1 MSSIGKMTFCLM
13 EAIGRTLLRFPWLIW
28 IEVKT
33 LLCFESV
40 LFQDDCPYFLGK
52 LFSGNGFI
60 PKCITKFAI
69 CTWCALNTASSC
81 FLFLV
86 SPFSLHLSPNR
97 FLFRNFST
105 FFPFFLAVITE
116 KLNAFSKFWILRFFM
131 IHLSVTTLVPV
142 HLWSVSLKKNT
153 IFETEINEILISHLN
168 RFHSTWAGIHPSFW
182 IFFKLFSWHWG
193 RQQN

>member
-1 MSSIGKMTFCLM
+1 MSSIEKMTFCFM

-69 CTWCALNTASSC
+69 CTWCALNTVNSC
-81 FLFLV
+81 FIFLF
-86 SPFSLHLSPNR
+86 SPFSLHLSQNR
-97 FLFRNFST
+97 FLFRNFSS
-105 FFPFFLAVITE
+105 FFLFFFLGVITE
-116 KLNAFSKFWILRFFM
+116 KLCFFKILNIALFHDSLICNDISARKFMVGFFQ
-131 IHLSVTTLVPV
+131 
-142 HLWSVSLKKNT
+142 KNT
-153 IFETEINEILISHLN
+153 FCETEINEILISHLN
-168 RFHSTWAGIHPSFW
+168 RFHSTWARIHLSFW

>member
-1 MSSIGKMTFCLM
+1 MSSIGKMTLCLM

-97 FLFRNFST
+97 FLFRNFPT
-105 FFPFFLAVITE
+105 FFPFFFFFFSSIPTSNASLRRALKPCYIKPWIKT
-116 KLNAFSKFWILRFFM
+116 LNSFFR
-131 IHLSVTTLVPV
+131 L
-142 HLWSVSLKKNT
+142 
-153 IFETEINEILISHLN
+153 
-168 RFHSTWAGIHPSFW
+168 
-182 IFFKLFSWHWG
+182 
-193 RQQN
+193 

>member
-1 MSSIGKMTFCLM
+1 MSSIEKMTFCLM

-69 CTWCALNTASSC
+69 CTWCALNTVSSC
-81 FLFLV
+81 FIFLF
-86 SPFSLHLSPNR
+86 SPFSLHLSQNR
-97 FLFRNFST
+97 FLFRNFSS
-105 FFPFFLAVITE
+105 FFLFFLGVITE
-116 KLNAFSKFWILRFFM
+116 KLCFFKILNIVLFHDSLVCNDTSARTFRVGFF
-131 IHLSVTTLVPV
+131 
-142 HLWSVSLKKNT
+142 KKNT
-153 IFETEINEILISHLN
+153 FCETEINEILISHLN
-168 RFHSTWAGIHPSFW
+168 RFHSTWARIHLSFW

>member
-1 MSSIGKMTFCLM
+1 MSSIGNMTFCLM

-28 IEVKT
+28 TEVKT

-86 SPFSLHLSPNR
+86 SPFPSILVLIGFCFEISRLS
-97 FLFRNFST
+97 FLFFWASLRRNLMLFQN
-105 FFPFFLAVITE
+105 FE
-116 KLNAFSKFWILRFFM
+116 YCAFSWFTCL
-131 IHLSVTTLVPV
+131 
-142 HLWSVSLKKNT
+142 
-153 IFETEINEILISHLN
+153 
-168 RFHSTWAGIHPSFW
+168 
-182 IFFKLFSWHWG
+182 
-193 RQQN
+193 

>member
-1 MSSIGKMTFCLM
+1 MSSIGKMTLCLM

-28 IEVKT
+28 IEVKI

-97 FLFRNFST
+97 FLFRNFPT
-105 FFPFFLAVITE
+105 FFPFFFFFFHLYLQAMHHWGERWSLAILSPE
-116 KLNAFSKFWILRFFM
+116 SKPLILFFSFRWIVKKE
-131 IHLSVTTLVPV
+131 HVYSGT
-142 HLWSVSLKKNT
+142 SLKKSKHHSN
-153 IFETEINEILISHLN
+153 INFIHGVHSSD
-168 RFHSTWAGIHPSFW
+168 FHRKGS
-182 IFFKLFSWHWG
+182 
-193 RQQN
+193 

>member
-105 FFPFFLAVITE
+105 FFPFFLGVITE

-142 HLWSVSLKKNT
+142 HLWSVSLKKKYNLW
-153 IFETEINEILISHLN
+153 NWNKWNSH
-168 RFHSTWAGIHPSFW
+168 FP
-182 IFFKLFSWHWG
+182 FK
-193 RQQN
+193 QIP